1 MFIDNLFYFLGTGNG
16 GVGKSYLS
24 RTICKWTEKI
34 LSKSGLI
41 KTKVV
46 RLAFAAIA
54 ASNIGKYFYFVF
66 NSYFF
71 MTLNTLSLCCRW
83 YYITFWNRF

>member
-1 MFIDNLFYFLGTGNG
+1 MFIDNLFFFLGTGNG

-54 ASNIGKYFYFVF
+54 ASNIGKHFYIVFNFYF
-66 NSYFF
+66 S
-71 MTLNTLSLCCRW
+71 
-83 YYITFWNRF
+83 

>member
-1 MFIDNLFYFLGTGNG
+1 MFIDNLFFFLGTGNG

-66 NSYFF
+66 NLYFF
-71 MTLNTLSLCCRW
+71 DS
-83 YYITFWNRF
+83 

>member
-1 MFIDNLFYFLGTGNG
+1 MIIYFFFLGTGNG

-66 NSYFF
+66 NLYFF
-71 MTLNTLSLCCRW
+71 DS
-83 YYITFWNRF
+83 